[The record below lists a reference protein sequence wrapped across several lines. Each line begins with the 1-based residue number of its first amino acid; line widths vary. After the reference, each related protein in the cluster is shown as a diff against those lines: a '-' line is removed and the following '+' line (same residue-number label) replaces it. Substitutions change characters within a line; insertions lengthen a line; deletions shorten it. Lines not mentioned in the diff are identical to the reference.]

1 MNVEF
6 EPKTVFRF
14 VTRATAFQ
22 PDPGKF
28 LELFQDRPES
38 PVGLA
43 QNIGIGHGLKISAR
57 RLMYNL
63 QVMFEMTRQTY
74 WSDSDPAGI
83 VFYPNYF
90 RFIEEAEEELF
101 RAAGFD
107 RFTLLQQN
115 KVWMPRAETFA
126 KFVAPI
132 RLGTPVRIRLYP
144 KLQGEKT
151 VRYDFEFVKV
161 GGEKLTEG
169 YVTVVCVDA
178 ALFKATAIP
187 GAIRRVIESAAD

>member
-1 MNVEF
+1 
-6 EPKTVFRF
+6 
-14 VTRATAFQ
+14 
-22 PDPGKF
+22 
-28 LELFQDRPES
+28 
-38 PVGLA
+38 
-43 QNIGIGHGLKISAR
+43 
-57 RLMYNL
+57 MYKL
-63 QVMFEMTRQTY
+63 QLMFEMRLHTY

-115 KVWMPRAETFA
+115 KVWMPRAEAFS
-126 KFVAPI
+126 KFVRPI
-132 RLGTPVRIRLYP
+132 KLGAAVRIQLHP

-151 VRYDFEFVKV
+151 ARYDFEFLDDSGK
-161 GGEKLTEG
+161 EKLAEG

-178 ALFKATAIP
+178 AGFRPTAIP
-187 GAIRRVIESAAD
+187 VPIRSVIEKACS

>member
-1 MNVEF
+1 
-6 EPKTVFRF
+6 
-14 VTRATAFQ
+14 
-22 PDPGKF
+22 
-28 LELFQDRPES
+28 
-38 PVGLA
+38 
-43 QNIGIGHGLKISAR
+43 
-57 RLMYNL
+57 MYKL
-63 QVMFEMTRQTY
+63 QVMFEMTRRTY

-115 KVWMPRAETFA
+115 KVWMPRAEAFA
-126 KFVAPI
+126 KFVGPI
-132 RLGTPVRIRLYP
+132 KLGAAVRIRLYP

-151 VRYDFEFVKV
+151 VRYDFEFLDET
-161 GGEKLTEG
+161 GEKLTEG

-178 ALFKATAIP
+178 AQFKGTPIP
-187 GAIRRVIESAAD
+187 SAIRKVIESATD

>member
-1 MNVEF
+1 
-6 EPKTVFRF
+6 
-14 VTRATAFQ
+14 
-22 PDPGKF
+22 
-28 LELFQDRPES
+28 
-38 PVGLA
+38 
-43 QNIGIGHGLKISAR
+43 
-57 RLMYNL
+57 MYKL
-63 QVMFEMTRQTY
+63 QVMFEMTRRTY

-115 KVWMPRAETFA
+115 KVWMPRAEAFA
-126 KFVAPI
+126 KFVGPI
-132 RLGTPVRIRLYP
+132 KLGAAVRIRLYP

-151 VRYDFEFVKV
+151 VRYDFEFLDES
-161 GGEKLTEG
+161 GDKLTEG

-178 ALFKATAIP
+178 ARFKGTPIP
-187 GAIRRVIESAAD
+187 DAIRKVIESATDYTDYADLNP